1 MQTHRDNRA
10 ARAPLAAYCVRGKFA
25 ARYSFPV
32 PDALLLSR
40 APEPEPEPMKQW
52 PRWSSGIAF
61 ALVGYSLLFAMCMLG
76 RAGA

>member
-10 ARAPLAAYCVRGKFA
+10 ARAPLADYCLRGKFA
-25 ARYSFPV
+25 ARHSFPV

-40 APEPEPEPMKQW
+40 TPEPEPVEKW

-61 ALVGYSLLFAMCMLG
+61 ALVGYSLLFAMCALG
-76 RAGA
+76 KAGA